1 MHPRPTGDNELPQE
15 ALYAD
20 DSDFIST
27 SPSFLKF
34 LKALIPP
41 TIGQFKL
48 HANAT
53 KWEDTT
59 LMASAK
65 DEDRSSW
72 RMTKKLGSL
81 LGDDED
87 IERRKSLATASF
99 KSLRLIWE
107 RRKITSD
114 NTRIRAY
121 NALVLPV
128 LLYNCGTW
136 GVTGGVIEK
145 LEVFH
150 RRQLREVLGIK
161 TRDLHN
167 VDLYERCGVSPL
179 KHHIAWARWSLFGHT
194 LRMARDTPAQVAMDF
209 YCQSCKSDVKSDG
222 RAITTL
228 PVQLFNEYK
237 DYLKKF
243 KEGGHT
249 SKPHMML
256 ARLRKLADGKAD
268 PGRQKWRQL
277 AASIIKCQI
286 PNFVYRND
294 LG

>member
-1 MHPRPTGDNELPQE
+1 MTDHHGERLKSSDPCSEMHE
-15 ALYAD
+15 
-20 DSDFIST
+20 
-27 SPSFLKF
+27 
-34 LKALIPP
+34 
-41 TIGQFKL
+41 
-48 HANAT
+48 
-53 KWEDTT
+53 
-59 LMASAK
+59 
-65 DEDRSSW
+65 
-72 RMTKKLGSL
+72 
-81 LGDDED
+81 ED

-99 KSLRLIWE
+99 KALRLLWE
-107 RRKITSD
+107 RRKITSVG
-114 NTRIRAY
+114 TRIRAY

-167 VDLYERCGVSPL
+167 VDLYERCGVSPV

-209 YCQSCKSDVKSDG
+209 YCQSSKSDIKSDG
-222 RAITTL
+222 RASTTL

-237 DYLKKF
+237 DYLKKS

-256 ARLRKLADGKAD
+256 ARLRKLADSKAD

-286 PNFVYRND
+286 PNFNYRDD

>member
-1 MHPRPTGDNELPQE
+1 M
-15 ALYAD
+15 
-20 DSDFIST
+20 
-27 SPSFLKF
+27 
-34 LKALIPP
+34 
-41 TIGQFKL
+41 
-48 HANAT
+48 AN
-53 KWEDTT
+53 
-59 LMASAK
+59 AK
-65 DEDRSSW
+65 DEDRPSW
-72 RMTKKLGSL
+72 RTTKKLGSL
-81 LGDDED
+81 LGDVED

-107 RRKITSD
+107 RRKITSED
-114 NTRIRAY
+114 TRIKAY

-209 YCQSCKSDVKSDG
+209 YCQSSTSDVKSDG
-222 RAITTL
+222 RASTTL

-237 DYLKKF
+237 DYLKKS
-243 KEGGHT
+243 KMRGHT
-249 SKPHMML
+249 SKPRMML
-256 ARLRKLADGKAD
+256 ARLRQLADSKAD
-268 PGRQKWRQL
+268 PGRRKWREL
-277 AASIIKCQI
+277 AASIIKFQI
-286 PNFVYRND
+286 PSFIYRDD
-294 LG
+294 LGV